1 MLKKSKVISA
11 NGSSVI
17 TVDGKEVTAM
27 TMNASMN
34 EDGSISMNKYIKNKE
49 VYFENQESVDADY
62 EEFETFVNGL
72 AEV

>member
-34 EDGSISMNKYIKNKE
+34 EDGAISMNKYIKNKE
-49 VYFENQESVDADY
+49 VYFENQESMDADY
-62 EEFETFVNGL
+62 EEFETFVKGL